1 MWPPWW
7 EWALALTGHAE
18 RRMEERG
25 ITEVDLR
32 SMLQRATG
40 YAPSVVEQRFMV
52 TTSHGGRPWVVIVEP
67 DGDEHLL
74 VVVTAYEAVQ

>member
-7 EWALALTGHAE
+7 EWDLALTGHAE

-40 YAPSVVEQRFMV
+40 YAPRVVERRFMI
-52 TTSHGGRPWVVIVEP
+52 TTSHADLGWSSSSRMGTNACSSSSPRMRLR
-67 DGDEHLL
+67 DD
-74 VVVTAYEAVQ
+74 

>member
-1 MWPPWW
+1 MWPPWS
-7 EWALALTGHAE
+7 EWDLALTGHAE

-40 YAPSVVEQRFMV
+40 YAPSVVERRFMI

-67 DGDEHLL
+67 VGDERLL
-74 VVVTAYEAVQ
+74 VVVTAYEAVR